1 MLVLAI
7 AMLPWVALSRIGEWR
22 SASAPVTDRIA
33 SDSIESFRSRAV
45 VTSERLS
52 FALQG
57 KRADGTRQV
66 WTTPPLRLGTSVAQP
81 FAWAAWPSASLGRTD
96 PVAFCLACRGP
107 PPPSAE

>member
-1 MLVLAI
+1 VLAI
-7 AMLPWVALSRIGEWR
+7 AVIPWAALSRIGEWR
-22 SASAPVTDRIA
+22 SASAPITDPIA

-66 WTTPPLRLGTSVAQP
+66 WTMPPLRLGTSVTQP
-81 FAWAAWPSASLGRTD
+81 FAWAAWPSGSLGRTD

-107 PPPSAE
+107 PLLAAE